1 MAATMNDSTARLI
14 NARLR
19 GAIDGHNLQF
29 RHPGGALATLQAVYR
44 TDWQGRLK
52 LSDTM
57 RRNLQR
63 FSASFDHPRWKGFY
77 VKPANLSSS
86 HPAPDGS
93 SSAWSF
99 PVSDA
104 IGGPE
109 QNFAGVVDEDGSAF
123 PNGAVRTISIW
134 LRATEPCA
142 IDFGMRAT
150 GAGRTRLQVGTEWKR
165 YSYTYAA
172 TADDAPRGVS
182 IVLDRRAGGNAG
194 LKPDSRIHLWGV
206 QVEEGRE
213 ATSYIRTMPEPVGV
227 IDYSVLNNV
236 ITLSRP
242 PAPGSIIDADAL
254 IRVPTATTLLPP
266 NATRAERALARAAV
280 TRPLPV
286 DITALWDADRC
297 PAALLPWLAWAL
309 SVDEWKA
316 YWPET
321 VKRARVRAAI
331 AIQRRKGTW
340 GSVRDVVAA
349 FGGSILI
356 REWWEMQPRGAP
368 HTFEAVMTI
377 ANQGGET
384 ATAKFVDDVIGEIS
398 RTKPVRSHFTFTQ
411 GMQASAGIGALAG
424 AHGTTFRR
432 IQLIGE

>member
-1 MAATMNDSTARLI
+1 MNDSTARRI

-172 TADDAPRGVS
+172 TADDAPRGVG

>member
-1 MAATMNDSTARLI
+1 MNDSTARLI

-280 TRPLPV
+280 TRP
-286 DITALWDADRC
+286 
-297 PAALLPWLAWAL
+297 
-309 SVDEWKA
+309 
-316 YWPET
+316 
-321 VKRARVRAAI
+321 
-331 AIQRRKGTW
+331 
-340 GSVRDVVAA
+340 
-349 FGGSILI
+349 
-356 REWWEMQPRGAP
+356 
-368 HTFEAVMTI
+368 
-377 ANQGGET
+377 
-384 ATAKFVDDVIGEIS
+384 
-398 RTKPVRSHFTFTQ
+398 
-411 GMQASAGIGALAG
+411 
-424 AHGTTFRR
+424 
-432 IQLIGE
+432 

>member
-1 MAATMNDSTARLI
+1 MNDSTARLI

-19 GAIDGHNLQF
+19 GAIDGYNLQF

-142 IDFGMRAT
+142 IDFGMRTT

-172 TADDAPRGVS
+172 TADDAPRGVG

-242 PAPGSIIDADAL
+242 PAPGSIIDADTL